1 MSATHAVADLDA
13 LLNLALE
20 NTMRALGLDLGSL
33 WLEPHMGGIPRF
45 AVHGLSPMASANIV
59 QVLNIV
65 SVDLLHTDVVADWNQ
80 DKREISARILEM
92 GIGSSIIVPMLSEGQ
107 RMGGVAIGTSRP
119 HTWSADEIALVEA
132 VGREVGAAAERG
144 RLFEETRV
152 RLVELEGV
160 RRVSIAL
167 RRARTVHEMLPLLL
181 DETLNALD
189 AGTGGIWLYDSARRK
204 LKQAIGRG
212 WCLDCAAL
220 ELESSAGIPGKVFT
234 SGDIYFSRD
243 VSHDPAM
250 LPEFCGHAP
259 DGWSAICVPILA
271 EQESIGA
278 LFISV
283 QLPREFTPDNARLL
297 VTLAE
302 IAGNAIHRTLLHEQ
316 TERHAA
322 ELETRVKERTA
333 ELQAAL
339 QKAQEG
345 DRLKTEFIA
354 NVNHELRTPLTN
366 LVLYYQM
373 LRAQPTVRT
382 EERLDVIGRELQRL
396 RVLIEGLLDLSRLDQ
411 GQVSFR
417 MLPGN
422 LNKLVRSLVED
433 RRSLADERSLTLLTD
448 LSPRLP
454 PVSMDEILVS
464 QAISNLLNNAL
475 RYTPPGGEVR
485 VRTTLVRRRGE
496 ERVGLS
502 VQDNGA
508 GIDVDDLPHLFDRF
522 YRGKAGQLSGTP
534 GTGLGLA
541 IVRQVVER
549 HHGQI
554 DVDPGGKPGV
564 GATFT
569 IWLPVIQTQE
579 TG

>member
-1 MSATHAVADLDA
+1 
-13 LLNLALE
+13 
-20 NTMRALGLDLGSL
+20 
-33 WLEPHMGGIPRF
+33 
-45 AVHGLSPMASANIV
+45 
-59 QVLNIV
+59 
-65 SVDLLHTDVVADWNQ
+65 
-80 DKREISARILEM
+80 
-92 GIGSSIIVPMLSEGQ
+92 
-107 RMGGVAIGTSRP
+107 
-119 HTWSADEIALVEA
+119 
-132 VGREVGAAAERG
+132 
-144 RLFEETRV
+144 
-152 RLVELEGV
+152 
-160 RRVSIAL
+160 
-167 RRARTVHEMLPLLL
+167 
-181 DETLNALD
+181 
-189 AGTGGIWLYDSARRK
+189 

-212 WCLDCAAL
+212 WCLDCAVL
-220 ELESSAGIPGKVFT
+220 EMKSSEGIPGKVFT
-234 SGDIYFSRD
+234 TGDIYFSRD

-250 LPEFCGHAP
+250 LPEVCGHAP

-278 LFISV
+278 LFISA

-297 VTLAE
+297 ITLAE

-339 QKAQEG
+339 QKAQES

-373 LRAQPTVRT
+373 LRAQPAVKT

-411 GQVSFR
+411 GQVSIR

-422 LNKLVRSLVED
+422 LNKLVRNLVED
-433 RRSLADERSLTLLTD
+433 RRSLANERSLTLLSD

-454 PVSMDEILVS
+454 PVTMDETLVS
-464 QAISNLLNNAL
+464 QAISNLLTNAL
-475 RYTPPGGEVR
+475 HYTPPGGEVR
-485 VRTTLVRRRGE
+485 VRTMLVRHRGE

-508 GIDVDDLPHLFDRF
+508 GIDAEDLPHLFDRF
-522 YRGKAGQLSGTP
+522 YRGKVGQRSGTP

-554 DVDPGGKPGV
+554 EVDPGGKAGT

-569 IWLPVIQTQE
+569 IWLPVLQIQE